1 MNDHQVKL
9 NNWPFK
15 KGVRAQL
22 IWISSPFRYEK
33 KVMLHAYFRA
43 KGKTEKLLIDWG
55 TLPALAIQHYYT
67 DDDIKKS
74 SPPLGTE
81 EIDMIIHPSMVS
93 TYNRDWKVYGTE
105 DWDVSRSFIVK
116 KGNQSY
122 TLPLVEVV
130 RSILAPNRF
139 LLYRLFESNSF
150 PQYFIEN
157 YGVNKIHLDFSSQYH
172 RKYTQS
178 NFLYQLVWLLTNDD
192 LRNIFENVAYI
203 FNHTNEMN
211 FSWSFKQPI
220 SIKAIIKTNTN
231 GGIVLRV
238 ISVKNKQ
245 IPYSEISFS
254 HPEVVQSVRSGEAKK
269 YTLQNKKSIVG
280 QQDEVLLDEEIE
292 GTTDNFDVIEMD
304 NQKHEYKMMPKIIKV
319 YNSSNKKRDF
329 EDENTLKR
337 YMNDDGKRST
347 ADVGGNQI
355 TRGIE
360 QQSLMDLQIDGE
372 LGEFIKV
379 MKIMQDFAEVRSI
392 NIVQGRLKQF
402 SKTKRFVYLS
412 DGVTERK
419 YVIAEVYLRDG
430 RQFNVVEVERDN
442 RSLSILILSSSISQE
457 WNSIFKQIL
466 ASLINDG
473 GTWTGKSLKRITIT
487 GVTIVKAKHS
497 KLGVWHMANT
507 LFNKLNS

>member
-1 MNDHQVKL
+1 MKDHQIKL

-15 KGVRAQL
+15 KGERAQL

-43 KGKTEKLLIDWG
+43 KGNTRKVLIDWG
-55 TLPALAIQHYYT
+55 TLPALAIQHYYV
-67 DDDIKKS
+67 DGEIKKS
-74 SPPLGTE
+74 FPPPGTE
-81 EIDMIIHPSMVS
+81 EIDITIHPSMVS
-93 TYNRDWKVYGTE
+93 SYKKDWKVYGTE
-105 DWDVSRSFIVK
+105 DWDISRSFIVK
-116 KGNQSY
+116 HGSQSY

-192 LRNIFENVAYI
+192 LRNIFENVAYS

-220 SIKAIIKTNTN
+220 SIKAIIKTNTS

-269 YTLQNKKSIVG
+269 YTLHNKKSFVG
-280 QQDEVLLDEEIE
+280 QQDEVILDEEVD
-292 GTTDNFDVIEMD
+292 GTTDNFDLIEMD
-304 NQKHEYKMMPKIIKV
+304 NQKHEYKMMLKIMKV

-337 YMNDDGKRST
+337 YINDEGKRST
-347 ADVGGNQI
+347 ADVGGSQI

-360 QQSLMDLQIDGE
+360 QQSLMDLQIEGE
-372 LGEFIKV
+372 LGGFIKV
-379 MKIMQDFAEVRSI
+379 MRIMRNFAEVKSI
-392 NIVQGRLKQF
+392 NIVQGSLKEF
-402 SKTKRFVYLS
+402 SRTKRFVYLS
-412 DGVTERK
+412 DCVTERK
-419 YVIAEVYLRDG
+419 YVIAVVFLSNG
-430 RQFNVVEVERDN
+430 RQFNIVEVERDN
-442 RSLSILILSSSISQE
+442 RSLSILILSSNISQE
-457 WNSIFKQIL
+457 WSSILKQIL

-473 GTWTGKSLKRITIT
+473 GTWTAKSLKRITT
-487 GVTIVKAKHS
+487 NGVKIIKAKHS
-497 KLGVWHMANT
+497 KLGDWHMANT
-507 LFNKLNS
+507 LFNKLNY